1 MIRTADP
8 VSSAPTR
15 LRPAVGLGLA
25 GSLLGAAAPLVGVV
39 DAGAPPAFT
48 AWPLLAVLAFAP
60 TALAAVLLA
69 RGHQVSAAASLIAP
83 AVFAVGRLLVDLQ
96 VLVDPLDTARP
107 ELFRPATLDA
117 PTPAAGVWL
126 LLAGHVLLVTAGA
139 LAATT
144 LAEPD
149 ARAERARFVL
159 PAVAGLLA
167 GAGLFAAPFTSTDA
181 LVPARGPLDSPT
193 LPMLG
198 GLLLVVAAPVLAVIA
213 ASATTPEARRGG
225 LLGLAAALVT
235 VALPP
240 VATAL
245 ATDRVGPAAGPFL
258 VLAAAALLTWSQRDR
273 ATDRAT
279 DRAADRAAGRAEP
292 GLPGLRRLHTVAGA
306 LGLVA
311 AAAAVVGALTDQL
324 VLPVGLPAPT
334 DYAARLLWPAA
345 VAVGV
350 LGAALLARG
359 AARPAFAVATATVP
373 LAAAGALDAVFA
385 ATRVDAVQPGPGT
398 WFTVVAALAAL
409 AAAVTA
415 ALAGAVERDEAG
427 TASGEAPLP
436 LIAGALIAALLA
448 VGAFALPV
456 IEARDYAPI
465 TAFGLR
471 VGSWGLLVALVT
483 VLAAAA
489 LALRA
494 RPGNGAAL
502 LLGAAAVTGTRALEY
517 PLTAARAAGAEP
529 GPGLW
534 LALAATAA
542 LLVTAAVRTAR

>member
-1 MIRTADP
+1 M
-8 VSSAPTR
+8 
-15 LRPAVGLGLA
+15 
-25 GSLLGAAAPLVGVV
+25 V

-60 TALAAVLLA
+60 TALAAALLA
-69 RGHQVSAAASLIAP
+69 RGHQVSAAASLLAP

-126 LLAGHVLLVTAGA
+126 LLAGHVLLVAAGA

-181 LVPARGPLDSPT
+181 LLPARGPLDSPT
-193 LPMLG
+193 PSMLG

-225 LLGLAAALVT
+225 LLGLAATLVT

-245 ATDRVGPAAGPFL
+245 VTDRVGPAAGPFL

-273 ATDRAT
+273 TADRAT
-279 DRAADRAAGRAEP
+279 DRPAEP

-311 AAAAVVGALTDQL
+311 AAAAVAGALTDQL
-324 VLPVGLPAPT
+324 VLPAGLPAPT

-427 TASGEAPLP
+427 AASGEAPLP

-483 VLAAAA
+483 VLGAAA

>member
-15 LRPAVGLGLA
+15 LRSAVGLGLA

-60 TALAAVLLA
+60 TALAAALLA
-69 RGHQVSAAASLIAP
+69 RGHQVSAAASLLAP

-126 LLAGHVLLVTAGA
+126 LLAGHVLLVAAGA

-181 LVPARGPLDSPT
+181 LLPARGPLDSPT
-193 LPMLG
+193 PSMLG

-225 LLGLAAALVT
+225 LLGLAATLVT

-245 ATDRVGPAAGPFL
+245 VTDRVGPAAGPFL

-273 ATDRAT
+273 TADRAT
-279 DRAADRAAGRAEP
+279 DRPAEP

-311 AAAAVVGALTDQL
+311 AAAAVAGALTDQL
-324 VLPVGLPAPT
+324 VLPAGLPAPT

-427 TASGEAPLP
+427 AASGEAPLP

-483 VLAAAA
+483 VLGAAA

>member
-245 ATDRVGPAAGPFL
+245 ATDRVSPAAGPFL

-279 DRAADRAAGRAEP
+279 DRAADRAAGAPNQAARPAP
-292 GLPGLRRLHTVAGA
+292 PAHRRGRPR
-306 LGLVA
+306 LVA

-324 VLPVGLPAPT
+324 VLPVGLPAPPT
-334 DYAARLLWPAA
+334 TPPGSCGPPPSPSASGR
-345 VAVGV
+345 
-350 LGAALLARG
+350 ALLAR
-359 AARPAFAVATATVP
+359 ARPPAFAVATRPSRSPPPARSTP
-373 LAAAGALDAVFA
+373 CSPPRGS
-385 ATRVDAVQPGPGT
+385 TPSSRPRH
-398 WFTVVAALAAL
+398 VVHGRGALAAL

>member
-15 LRPAVGLGLA
+15 LRSAVGLGLA

-83 AVFAVGRLLVDLQ
+83 AVLAVGRLLVDLQ

-117 PTPAAGVWL
+117 PTPAAGVWP

-167 GAGLFAAPFTSTDA
+167 GVGLFAAPFTSTDA
-181 LVPARGPLDSPT
+181 LVPARGPLDSPA

-225 LLGLAAALVT
+225 LLGLAATLVT

-273 ATDRAT
+273 AADRVTDRP
-279 DRAADRAAGRAEP
+279 AGRAEP
-292 GLPGLRRLHTVAGA
+292 GLPGLRRLHPVAGA

-311 AAAAVVGALTDQL
+311 AAAAVAGALTDQL
-324 VLPVGLPAPT
+324 VLPAGLPAPT

-483 VLAAAA
+483 VLGAAA